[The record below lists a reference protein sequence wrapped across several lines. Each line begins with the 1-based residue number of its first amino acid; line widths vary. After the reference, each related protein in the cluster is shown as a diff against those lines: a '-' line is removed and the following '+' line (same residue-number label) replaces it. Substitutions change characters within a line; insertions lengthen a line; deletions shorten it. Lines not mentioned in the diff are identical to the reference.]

1 MSAHRGVFLTS
12 TFLLFVVFEL
22 CASQPGAP
30 CTHDNDCPVAA
41 PRCSGPAID
50 FKVCCQDIMGG
61 WNHPCQSCTSGI
73 PTFICPGTSTTGCAE
88 PMFPTPLQCTTAIA
102 CNNRVKGWNGAAC
115 ERFTA
120 DTGGKCKPQG
130 LCSGATDYALCT
142 SAVTTAFQCA
152 SSNCR
157 DTTKCQ
163 RGDAAPASLGA
174 VCFINAEAGTCP
186 TNSVCSPTGDCKK
199 ILGQTCSSGSECLST
214 FCQHGVCCNVAS
226 CAGTGG
232 VGGECRRCDRSGSVG
247 TCTADVGVVCGGA
260 NAIACSGLVSG
271 FSTRFCQKFAADTT
285 GLCDN
290 TGTCIKT
297 DTNRCITNGV
307 SSTNHVTCGDVK
319 CIDSAQCQPRTP
331 LAGSTLSNVCK
342 LDTDVSLCADIQCS
356 NFVRG
361 WAGNA
366 CQLYGAS
373 PRIGRCDSTGACF
386 SGSSPSTLTTFCL
399 SPSTVQTCPS
409 AACIDTSACVA
420 NSAPSTVATLNQTCH
435 INADIAGCTDIDCR
449 TTVKGWNG
457 ARCERYNMIHDGYC
471 LASATCDTDVARCAT
486 AANVAVATAATCPST
501 QCRDLTKCGVN
512 SDATQAD
519 SPSKVCL
526 LNVPSAACST
536 YTCTN
541 QLAGLSGAQCLQYD
555 RNGAGF
561 CTSGGVCET
570 TCDLAFQQTTSV
582 LRQCA
587 SVGCVRPN
595 VCTKGSLKTTINS
608 IADLCF
614 VNDEQGTCAIGGR
627 CDASGLCKTEDS
639 GGPCTIDDNCVS
651 KFCWRPVGVAMA
663 TNNGKCCSSR
673 CDLDCNECSTGS
685 CTIRTGQTCDQP
697 PARSPAALVDC
708 NNRIRGWNANQCQ
721 RYQSVTSKQCTSS
734 ALCSSDPA
742 LCAANSTTGA
752 VNYLTACTSSQCK
765 KACNAGDAIGGVGQ
779 ASICFSNEDQALCPD
794 IECSARVS
802 GWSGATCQKYKNDH
816 LGFCENEGAVVGR
829 CSTKETLCPAAN
841 SAADVVV
848 HRTCLS
854 QACVIAS
861 ACQAGSLV
869 SAQMDVCES
878 AKVIN
883 ACPSIGC
890 TSVSKGWNGLACE
903 RYTTDHPG
911 YCQATTQCAVATDYT
926 RCSLDSSM
934 LNGGAGLA
942 GIAEF
947 SCGSLECR
955 RTNLCQR
962 DTLRPAS
969 RTTVCFTDEAQSGC
983 PDISC
988 TQFTSGWVGN
998 TCNRY
1003 NASHSGWCLSDTSC
1017 DTSSTRCSIA
1027 GVGTVAAQ
1035 SCPSQAC
1042 RNPVACQQNA
1052 PLSSSDT
1059 LAEACLLN
1067 VDMVGCNPP
1076 TTVPCNKFLTG
1087 WNGRTCERYNR
1098 ASSGRCDATGAC
1110 ITTCAAIPSQSTVP
1124 HVSCGHVGCIRPNS
1138 CVSGSNGDSSPSVDS
1153 LCFTDGAR
1161 HSCPM
1166 GAVCDATG
1174 DCVYNSDALACANDI
1189 DCYSGFCV
1197 KPPGVCC
1204 NRRCSNECEE
1214 CLLGSGKCQ
1223 AKTGTTCSF
1232 DVKCTTAIKGVNPA
1246 VQSQCQRFQNDR
1258 KGVCLQTGVCGNAF
1272 DLCTGSAGV
1281 MLQTCGSTSCRRACD
1296 PLKNVTTADTLPE
1309 ACYVDVDRPE
1319 CDDIP
1324 CTTLLAG
1331 WNTVD
1336 RSRCDKYAI
1345 DHPGYCDAT
1354 GTCSTDGTRCAAPLV
1369 SRSLHQKCGA
1379 GCQKIGGCI
1388 AGDSVSQKGLLTD
1401 ICIVNQATSTC
1412 PQLNCTSFLKG
1423 WSGRTCQKYAVDLPG
1438 RCDATATCE
1447 LDPATCSATTGVAHI
1462 RCGDAQCAKNCEP
1475 GLSTLLLTRT
1485 SDVCNVNVAV
1495 SDCGDIQC
1503 TQVVRGW
1510 NGATCERFA
1519 ADNTG
1524 YCDSNS
1530 ECSKDFAVCA
1540 TTGVAGIAV
1549 SNSSRCGSTQCRRV
1563 GGCVPL
1569 SPVASA
1575 NSLLAVCDVSVENKA
1590 CPAVSCSQRLA
1601 GWAGATCL
1609 RYTVDSF
1616 GYCDETASCLRDDQC
1631 GKLFSSA
1638 TAPLVSCGSIGCIR
1652 ATTCVENNPL
1662 TTADSVG
1669 KVCFTD
1675 NSQHG
1680 CPSGATC
1687 DDTGSCVFAATQTKK
1702 KDNSLCTS
1710 ASECASNVCIVSSEG
1725 MRICCNSACP
1735 SPCSECVRGVCKPK
1749 VGFACG
1755 VTSCQACDEL
1765 GQCVAKSTLCAPVA
1779 GSNSTTRVG
1788 TTGFGCTSPNACNRG
1803 VCGPCT
1809 QAPMQPPVG
1818 MPILPPPPVMAD
1830 CKDSIDC
1837 GSNAMPP
1844 KGTCVAGKCMCSNGF
1859 SGALCEQFG
1868 CKLPINCN
1876 EAAGGGKCTGANTCT
1891 CNAGFSGADCLADC
1905 SAVNNCSGHGF
1916 CAAENVCQCDPGFGK
1931 AIGKTEND
1939 CSATLMVGMGCTTN
1953 ATCPTGVCWKA
1964 SPTAESGF
1972 CCASPC
1978 AGECN
1983 SCSTGICS
1991 GLLNTPCA
1999 GGDAMPQCKV
2009 CRPSAIEPTRSVCEV
2024 ASTLCEDAGGLV
2036 GTAFGCE
2043 ATHSCFEGNC
2053 VSCTSENMT
2062 NAVECGAQSFKIDLT
2077 LVNPTI
2083 SMLVVCGHNL
2093 TFSTNAGCGLQWKP
2107 TNGIGVDCATAPD
2120 GLLTANAG
2128 EVIKIALVL
2137 APAMSKMSKMKL
2149 TFGSFV
2155 VGQNEGKVTVLL
2167 EAAVGG
2173 RRRQE
2178 MMVEIAFNDSFVLI
2192 EQQAVIGL
2200 NVEATKGSFDLRSI
2214 ESVSGIVSSMSTTV
2228 PSSGTSDMT
2237 TVDESTSTAPPMEK
2251 GFIDRLNDGFAGMDD
2266 VYLGGFL
2273 VVLIVLLLMIS
2284 ACAVVGFLIMRNR
2297 RRREPAAGANDEDD
2311 GTELKGANAATVPKL
2326 SAPYQ
2331 SLPAMP
2337 ADYDLLN
2344 GARIPVPGYDRVEDP
2359 TVERVDGYHQI
2370 QLPTAGG
2377 YNVLPGSASP
2387 TSGMSSA
2394 SSLHLPPPTMLGD
2407 NYLSM
2412 SKDDIDR
2419 RLAMSFTR
2427 EI

>member
-1 MSAHRGVFLTS
+1 MPCAGNTPSTVCMS
-12 TFLLFVVFEL
+12 
-22 CASQPGAP
+22 
-30 CTHDNDCPVAA
+30 
-41 PRCSGPAID
+41 CSGS
-50 FKVCCQDIMGG
+50 G
-61 WNHPCQSCTSGI
+61 SCTSQCFVPHGCFGPGI
-73 PTFICPGTSTTGCAE
+73 SAVCTAIIPCTTVVAGWSGNSCDRWGNAGAAR
-88 PMFPTPLQCTTAIA
+88 CTTAGNCATASDVSLCGTSASNTANTRVSLATCDTACVDATKCVPGSLIA
-102 CNNRVKGWNGAAC
+102 
-115 ERFTA
+115 TA
-120 DTGGKCKPQG
+120 DTVAEVCK
-130 LCSGATDYALCT
+130 
-142 SAVTTAFQCA
+142 
-152 SSNCR
+152 
-157 DTTKCQ
+157 
-163 RGDAAPASLGA
+163 
-174 VCFINAEAGTCP
+174 
-186 TNSVCSPTGDCKK
+186 
-199 ILGQTCSSGSECLST
+199 
-214 FCQHGVCCNVAS
+214 
-226 CAGTGG
+226 
-232 VGGECRRCDRSGSVG
+232 
-247 TCTADVGVVCGGA
+247 
-260 NAIACSGLVSG
+260 
-271 FSTRFCQKFAADTT
+271 
-285 GLCDN
+285 
-290 TGTCIKT
+290 
-297 DTNRCITNGV
+297 
-307 SSTNHVTCGDVK
+307 
-319 CIDSAQCQPRTP
+319 IDSD
-331 LAGSTLSNVCK
+331 AGS
-342 LDTDVSLCADIQCS
+342 CADIQCS
-356 NFVRG
+356 NFVKG

-373 PRIGRCDSTGACF
+373 PRIGRCNSTGACF
-386 SGSSPSTLTTFCL
+386 GASSPSALTTFCSSPSTVL
-399 SPSTVQTCPS
+399 TCPS
-409 AACIDTSACVA
+409 AACINTSACVA
-420 NSAPSTVATLNQTCH
+420 NSAPSTVATLGQVCH

-471 LASATCDTDVARCAT
+471 LASATCDTNTARCAT
-486 AANVAVATAATCPST
+486 AANVVVATAATCPST

-595 VCTKGSLKTTINS
+595 VCTKGSLKTTIS
-608 IADLCF
+608 SVADLCF
-614 VNDEQGTCAIGGR
+614 VNAEQGTCAIGGR
-627 CDASGLCKTEDS
+627 CDATGLCKFEDN

-651 KFCWRPVGVAMA
+651 KFCWRPVGVAPA
-663 TNNGKCCSSR
+663 PLNGKCCSSR

-721 RYQSVTSKQCTSS
+721 RYQSVTSKQRTSS

-1161 HSCPM
+1161 HGCPL
-1166 GAVCDATG
+1166 GATCDVSG
-1174 DCVYNSDALACANDI
+1174 DCVFSSDGLRCNNDI

-1197 KPPGVCC
+1197 KNVCC

-1214 CLLGSGKCQ
+1214 CETGSGKCQ
-1223 AKTGTTCSF
+1223 AKTGSACSF

-1246 VQSQCQRFQNDR
+1246 VQSQCLRFESDR

-1272 DLCTGSAGV
+1272 DLCTGNPGV
-1281 MLQTCGSTSCRRACD
+1281 PLQACGSISCRKACD
-1296 PLKNVTTADTLPE
+1296 ALANVTTADTLGE
-1309 ACYVDVDRPE
+1309 ACYVDADRPE

-1324 CTTLLAG
+1324 CKTLLAG
-1331 WNTVD
+1331 WNTAD
-1336 RSRCDKYAI
+1336 RSRCDKYAF

-1354 GTCSTDGTRCAAPLV
+1354 GTCSSDSSRCASPVV
-1369 SRSLHQKCGA
+1369 SRSLHQKCGV
-1379 GCQKIGGCI
+1379 GCQKPGGCI

-1401 ICIVNQATSTC
+1401 ICVVNEASFTC
-1412 PQLNCTSFLKG
+1412 PQLSCTTFLKG
-1423 WSGRTCQKYAVDLPG
+1423 WSGRTCQKYAINLPG
-1438 RCDATATCE
+1438 RCDATATCA
-1447 LDPATCSATTGVAHI
+1447 LDPSTCIGTTGVVHI

-1475 GLSTLLLTRT
+1475 GLSTLLVNRT

-1495 SDCGDIQC
+1495 ADCGDIQC

-1549 SNSSRCGSTQCRRV
+1549 SNLSRCGSTQCRRV

-1830 CKDSIDC
+1830 CKDNIDC

-1844 KGTCVAGKCMCSNGF
+1844 KGVCVAGKCMCSNGF

-1876 EAAGGGKCTGANTCT
+1876 EAAGGGKCTGANMCT
-1891 CNAGFSGADCLADC
+1891 CNAGFSGADCLANC
-1905 SAVNNCSGHGF
+1905 TAVNNCSGHGF

-1939 CSATLMVGMGCTTN
+1939 CSATLMVGMVCTTN
-1953 ATCPTGVCWKA
+1953 VTCPTGVCWKA

-1972 CCASPC
+1972 CCASAC

-2024 ASTLCEDAGGLV
+2024 ASTLCKDAGGLV

-2062 NAVECGAQSFKIDLT
+2062 NAVECGAQSVKIDLT

-2083 SMLVVCGHNL
+2083 SALTVCGHNL
-2093 TFSTNAGCGLQWKP
+2093 TFATNAGCGLQWKP
-2107 TNGIGVDCATAPD
+2107 ASGIGVDCATAPD

-2128 EVIKIALVL
+2128 EVIKIAL
-2137 APAMSKMSKMKL
+2137 APAMSKMKL

-2155 VGQNEGKVTVLL
+2155 VGQDEGKVTVLL

-2237 TVDESTSTAPPMEK
+2237 TVDESTSTAPPIEK

-2273 VVLIVLLLMIS
+2273 VVLIVLLMMIS

-2297 RRREPAAGANDEDD
+2297 RGREPAAAANAKDD
-2311 GTELKGANAATVPKL
+2311 GTELKGANAATVPQL
-2326 SAPYQ
+2326 SAPYH
-2331 SLPAMP
+2331 SLPAAP

-2344 GARIPVPGYDRVEDP
+2344 GARSPVPGYDRVENHP
-2359 TVERVDGYHQI
+2359 TVDSVDGYHQI